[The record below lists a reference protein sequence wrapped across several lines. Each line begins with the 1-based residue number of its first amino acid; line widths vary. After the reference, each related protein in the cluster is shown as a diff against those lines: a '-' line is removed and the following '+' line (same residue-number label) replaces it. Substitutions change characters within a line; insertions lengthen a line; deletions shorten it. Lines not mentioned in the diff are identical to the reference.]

1 MLASAGRAGVRFRV
15 PPMVNQLSL
24 FKGPPSVP
32 GRTPGV
38 GPARVNGEI
47 AALGRELPESV
58 RLGTSSWAFPGW
70 AGIVYDRPVSETL
83 LAREGLGAYARH
95 PCLRAVGID
104 RTFYAP
110 LPAFDFARYAAQVPA
125 QFRFVVKAPGLV
137 TDAFLRAEQ
146 GRPQAPNQRFLD
158 ARFAVE
164 HFVRPAVEGLGD
176 KCGPLLLQFPPLSR
190 DGTQWPVRFAARL
203 AGFLAALP
211 KGPLYAVEVR
221 DSELLASSLAGA
233 LNATGARY
241 CFSVHPRM
249 PALAEQARRLADLA
263 AGPLVARWNLRAGL
277 EYEAA
282 KARYAPFD
290 RLVDDDPATRDALA
304 RLAAGTVRAGH
315 PVFVT
320 ANNKAEGSAP
330 LTAFKL
336 AGAIRDAL
344 AAR

>member
-1 MLASAGRAGVRFRV
+1 VS
-15 PPMVNQLSL
+15 
-24 FKGPPSVP
+24 
-32 GRTPGV
+32 
-38 GPARVNGEI
+38 GEI
-47 AALGRELPESV
+47 AALARALPESV

-70 AGIVYDRPVSETL
+70 AGIVYDRPASETL

-110 LPAFDFARYAAQVPA
+110 IPALDFARYGAQVPP

-146 GRPQAPNQRFLD
+146 ARPRAPNQRFLD
-158 ARFAVE
+158 ARFAIE

-176 KCGPLLLQFPPLSR
+176 RCGPLLLQFPPLGR
-190 DGTQWPVRFAARL
+190 DATRWPARFAEQL
-203 AGFLAALP
+203 AGFLGALP

-221 DSELLASSLAGA
+221 DGELVTDSLAQA
-233 LNATGARY
+233 LNATAARY
-241 CFSVHPRM
+241 CFSVHPRL
-249 PALAEQARRLADLA
+249 PALPEQARRLAGLA
-263 AGPLVARWNLRAGL
+263 PGPLVARWNLRAGL

-330 LTAFKL
+330 LSVLRL
-336 AGAIRDAL
+336 AAAIRDAL
-344 AAR
+344 AR

>member
-1 MLASAGRAGVRFRV
+1 
-15 PPMVNQLSL
+15 
-24 FKGPPSVP
+24 
-32 GRTPGV
+32 
-38 GPARVNGEI
+38 
-47 AALGRELPESV
+47 
-58 RLGTSSWAFPGW
+58 
-70 AGIVYDRPVSETL
+70 VYDRAASENL

-104 RTFYAP
+104 RTFYAA
-110 LPAFDFARYAAQVPA
+110 LPALDFARYAAQVPA
-125 QFRFVVKAPGLV
+125 QFRFVVKAPSLV

-146 GRPQAPNQRFLD
+146 GRSQAPNQRFLD
-158 ARFAVE
+158 WRFAVE
-164 HFVRPAVEGLGD
+164 HFVRPAVEGLGE
-176 KCGPLLLQFPPLSR
+176 KCGPLLLQFPPLGR
-190 DGTQWPVRFAARL
+190 DATRWPAQFAERL
-203 AGFLAALP
+203 TGFLAALP

-221 DSELLASSLAGA
+221 DNEILSGSLARA

-241 CFSVHPRM
+241 CFSLHPRM
-249 PALAEQARRLADLA
+249 PALGEQVRRLADLA

-290 RLVDDDPATRDALA
+290 RLVDDDPATRGALA
-304 RLAAGTVRAGH
+304 QLAAETVRAGH

-330 LTAFKL
+330 LTVLKL
-336 AGAIRDAL
+336 ATAIRDAL

>member
-1 MLASAGRAGVRFRV
+1 MA
-15 PPMVNQLSL
+15 NQLSL

-32 GRTPGV
+32 GRGV
-38 GPARVNGEI
+38 GPAPVDGAV
-47 AALGRELPESV
+47 AALARDLPASV

-70 AGIVYDRPVSETL
+70 AGIVYDRPASETL

-104 RTFYAP
+104 RTFYAAI
-110 LPAFDFARYAAQVPA
+110 PALDFARYAAQVPA

-137 TDAFLRAEQ
+137 TDAFLRADQ

-176 KCGPLLLQFPPLSR
+176 KCGPLLLQFPPLGR
-190 DGTQWPVRFAARL
+190 DATRWPARFAERL
-203 AGFLAALP
+203 AAFLAGLP
-211 KGPLYAVEVR
+211 RGPLYAVEVR
-221 DSELLASSLAGA
+221 DRELLADSLVHA

-249 PALAEQARRLADLA
+249 PALAEQARRTADLA

-282 KARYAPFD
+282 KAAYAPFD

-330 LTAFKL
+330 LTVFRL

-344 AAR
+344 AAP

>member
-1 MLASAGRAGVRFRV
+1 MYPFAL
-15 PPMVNQLSL
+15 PPMANQLSL

-32 GRTPGV
+32 GRTSSV
-38 GPARVNGEI
+38 RPARAASEL
-47 AALGRELPESV
+47 AALARELPESV

-70 AGIVYDRPVSETL
+70 AGIVYERRHPENL
-83 LAREGLGAYARH
+83 LAREGLGAYSRH

-104 RTFYAP
+104 RTFYTP
-110 LPAFDFARYAAQVPA
+110 IPALDFVRYAAQVPA
-125 QFRFVVKAPGLV
+125 RFRFVVKAPGLV
-137 TDAFLRAEQ
+137 TDGFLRAEQ
-146 GRPQAPNQRFLD
+146 RRPQAPNRHFLD

-176 KCGPLLLQFPPLSR
+176 KCGPLLLQFPPLGR
-190 DGTQWPVRFAARL
+190 DATRWPARFAERL
-203 AGFLAALP
+203 AGFLAGLP

-221 DSELLASSLAGA
+221 DAELVAASLAHA
-233 LNATGARY
+233 LGATGARY

-249 PALAEQARRLADLA
+249 PALAEQARRLAGLP
-263 AGPLVARWNLRAGL
+263 AGPLVARWNLRAEL

-282 KARYAPFD
+282 KARYVPFD
-290 RLVDDDPATRDALA
+290 RVVDDDPGTRDALA
-304 RLAAGTVRAGH
+304 QLAAATVRAGY

-330 LTAFKL
+330 LTVFRL

>member
-1 MLASAGRAGVRFRV
+1 MA
-15 PPMVNQLSL
+15 NQLSL
-24 FKGPPSVP
+24 FKGPSSVP

-38 GPARVNGEI
+38 GPARVNGEL
-47 AALGRELPESV
+47 AALARELPESV

-70 AGIVYDRPVSETL
+70 AGIVYERPASENL
-83 LAREGLGAYARH
+83 LAREGLYAYARH
-95 PCLRAVGID
+95 PCLRTVGID

-110 LPAFDFARYAAQVPA
+110 LPALDFARYAAQVPA
-125 QFRFVVKAPGLV
+125 QFRFVVKAPSLV

-176 KCGPLLLQFPPLSR
+176 RCGPLLLQFPPLGR
-190 DGTQWPVRFAARL
+190 DATRWPARFAERL
-203 AGFLAALP
+203 ARFLGALP

-221 DSELLASSLAGA
+221 DGELLADGLAHA
-233 LNATGARY
+233 LNAQGARY

-249 PALAEQARRLADLA
+249 PALAEQARRLGELA
-263 AGPLVARWNLRAGL
+263 SGPLVARWNLRAGL

-282 KARYAPFD
+282 KAQYAPFD
-290 RLVDDDPATRDALA
+290 RLVDDDPATREALA

-330 LTAFKL
+330 LTVFRL
-336 AGAIRDAL
+336 AAAIRDAL